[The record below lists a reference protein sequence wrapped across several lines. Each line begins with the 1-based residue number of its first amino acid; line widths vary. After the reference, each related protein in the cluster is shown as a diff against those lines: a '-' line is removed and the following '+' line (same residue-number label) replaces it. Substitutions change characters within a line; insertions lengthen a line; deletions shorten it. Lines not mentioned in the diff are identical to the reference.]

1 MAPAGTESRGRAFQL
16 RHGPAYGRAMN
27 TSDLEPTLARTIARV
42 EFVLLVATA
51 ILSSGLVEGALL
63 LQ

>member
-1 MAPAGTESRGRAFQL
+1 
-16 RHGPAYGRAMN
+16 MN